1 MSISLNA
8 AEFDRIVRLS
18 QEGAG
23 YEYESWGAYD
33 NHLIVYV
40 QVGARSPNGQ
50 VQWVREG
57 IYRSEAE
64 PPASAEKE

>member
-23 YEYESWGAYD
+23 YEYESPGSYD

-40 QVGARSPNGQ
+40 QVGGAKPEWYRFSGCARASIG
-50 VQWVREG
+50 VRPSRRAAG
-57 IYRSEAE
+57 
-64 PPASAEKE
+64 